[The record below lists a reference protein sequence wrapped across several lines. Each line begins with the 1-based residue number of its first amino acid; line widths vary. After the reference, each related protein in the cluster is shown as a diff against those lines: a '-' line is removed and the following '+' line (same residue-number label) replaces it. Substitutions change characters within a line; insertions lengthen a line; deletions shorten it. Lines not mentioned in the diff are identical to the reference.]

1 MKPPVLSAADR
12 EQLDAA
18 GISIE
23 EAERQLRLLAA
34 PPPPRRL
41 ARPARLGDGIETLA
55 PEREASLL
63 ARAAGARDAG
73 RFSKFVPASGA
84 ATRMFRAL
92 HIAEEAPATLAA
104 LPATAAGREMLR
116 RAEREGF
123 AAVSEWLA
131 SPAGQ
136 AFMALPKALLPFH
149 VDGDRPRTAFAEQLA
164 EGGRYV
170 SGRDSAARF
179 HFTIPEGERRR
190 FEAELEAARGGH
202 LSFDV
207 RFSEQLPSTHALAL
221 DETGQPARAVSGR
234 DQDSVAEP
242 GGSPLMLRPS
252 GHGALLANLAQ
263 HAVEGGDVVFL
274 KNIDNVLPA
283 ARHAEVARWKL
294 LLAGRLLEIDESR
307 ADRARPL
314 RVCGV
319 VANTGEPG
327 GGPFWVERPDGGA
340 TLQIV
345 ESAEIDLADP
355 GQRAIW
361 HASTHFNPVDLV
373 VALRDAHGVP
383 HELTRF
389 VDPAAAFVATKFEGG
404 RKLRVYERPGLWN
417 GAMAEWETHFVEVP
431 AWTFAPVK
439 TLLDL
444 ARPEHRVDSGS
455 LSASPAESDRG
466 R

>member
-1 MKPPVLSAADR
+1 MKAPALSATDR
-12 EQLDAA
+12 EQLAA
-18 GISIE
+18 IGISAD
-23 EAERQLRLLAA
+23 EADRQLRLLAS

-41 ARPARLGDGIETLA
+41 ARPARLGDGVESIA
-55 PEREASLL
+55 PEREAELVDRATA
-63 ARAAGARDAG
+63 ARAAG

-92 HIAEEAPATLAA
+92 YLADEAAATLAA

-116 RAEREGF
+116 RAARGGF
-123 AAVSEWLA
+123 ASISDWLA
-131 SPAGQ
+131 SPDGL
-136 AFMALPKALLPFH
+136 AFTALPKALLPFH
-149 VDGDRPRTAFAEQLA
+149 LDGDQPRTAYAEQLA
-164 EGGRYV
+164 EGRGYV
-170 SGRDSAARF
+170 SGSDNASRF
-179 HFTIPEGERRR
+179 HFTIPERERPR

-221 DETGQPARAVSGR
+221 DETGQPAHVGAAG
-234 DQDSVAEP
+234 P
-242 GGSPLMLRPS
+242 GGRNGESRLLLRPS

-263 HAVEGGDVVFL
+263 HAVDGGDIAFL

-283 ARHAEVARWKL
+283 SRHADVARWKL
-294 LLAGRLLEIDESR
+294 LLAGRLLEVEASR
-307 ADRARPL
+307 RDRSRPL

-319 VANTGEPG
+319 VANSGEPG
-327 GGPFWVERPDGGA
+327 GGPFWVERPDGSIS
-340 TLQIV
+340 LQIV
-345 ESAEIDLADP
+345 ESAEVDLAAPD
-355 GQRAIW
+355 QRAIW
-361 HASTHFNPVDLV
+361 NASTHFNPVDLV
-373 VALRDAHGVP
+373 VALRNAEGVP
-383 HELTRF
+383 HELARF

-404 RKLRVYERPGLWN
+404 RSFRAYERPGLWN

-444 ARPEHRVDSGS
+444 ARPEHRIAV
-455 LSASPAESDRG
+455 PDRG